1 MKTKNILLRV
11 ICSFLIMTSVVYG
24 QEKEISVNK
33 NLFKINLLPPG
44 ITYEHGF
51 TNKLTLNS
59 DVNAGISYHYNSFSG
74 SDWIIF
80 PYIDEQLRHYYNLE
94 KRSLKGKRTAN
105 NSANFLAV
113 GALYMF
119 RGKGKYEY
127 INDLDGFNLY
137 SVWGLQRTY
146 NSKININLNMGLGYN
161 FSQFSD
167 VRGVKPIVNFTL
179 GWVIGK

>member
-1 MKTKNILLRV
+1 MKTKDILLRV
-11 ICSFLIMTSVVYG
+11 IYSCLIMTSVVYG

-44 ITYEHGF
+44 ITYEHGL
-51 TNKLTLNS
+51 TKKLTLNS
-59 DVNAGISYHYNSFSG
+59 DINAGISYHYSSFSG

-80 PYIDEQLRHYYNLE
+80 PFVDEQLRHYYNLE
-94 KRSLKGKRTAN
+94 KRALKGKRTEN
-105 NSANFLAV
+105 NSGNFLAL
-113 GALYMF
+113 GAMYMF

-127 INDLDGFNLY
+127 INDYDGFNLY

-146 NSKININLNMGLGYN
+146 QNNLNISINAGLGYN
-161 FSQFSD
+161 FSSND
-167 VRGVKPIVNFTL
+167 NVNELSPIVNFTL